1 VSSQN
6 GDSETPFSA
15 SECTV
20 YEKIEVDVLP
30 VPPFWLAIEI
40 TIGRQLN
47 QKPVAGFLA
56 SSSTN

>member
-1 VSSQN
+1 LPLGFVSKQKWA
-6 GDSETPFSA
+6 G
-15 SECTV
+15 V

-47 QKPVAGFLA
+47 QKPVAGFFGEFLY
-56 SSSTN
+56 